1 MKTIVL
7 VGIVAFLAGY
17 TVVDAS
23 KRLIKG
29 QEFATV
35 HFGDEMITVYKVPD
49 GDTTCYVTRRDN
61 TSAHNISC
69 VK

>member
-23 KRLIKG
+23 KRLIRAEEVAQVG
-29 QEFATV
+29 TGSNSATV
-35 HFGDEMITVYKVPD
+35 SKFLD
-49 GDTTCYVTRRDN
+49 GEVTCYVTRHG
-61 TSAHNISC
+61 TFGAHAISC